1 VTPLARPVRL
11 ILRVQCALQGTIS
24 NCTKLDVMGYE
35 HATVVNSEEARK
47 LVMNSGHVIA
57 ICVEQTRNGNKKQK
71 KTVGKETSESF

>member
-1 VTPLARPVRL
+1 
-11 ILRVQCALQGTIS
+11 
-24 NCTKLDVMGYE
+24 MGYE